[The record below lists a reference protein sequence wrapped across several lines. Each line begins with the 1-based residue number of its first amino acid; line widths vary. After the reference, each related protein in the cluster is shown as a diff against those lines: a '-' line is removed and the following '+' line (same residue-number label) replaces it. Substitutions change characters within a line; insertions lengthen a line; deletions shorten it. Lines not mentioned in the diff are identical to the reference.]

1 MNLIILDQNFDTLGV
16 VSVFNT
22 LIWDRRYYASGLFE
36 LHTPAEF
43 FTLMNTGRYLYR
55 NDRDELGVIREVNF
69 ARDAKGARTAYCK
82 GYFSEELLNGRVL
95 NTQISLTG
103 TPEAIGR
110 KMVDRYVINP
120 SDADRKIPQVKLGE
134 LKGIGTSVTV
144 TATGDNLGDKLYEI
158 EKTQELSHR
167 LRYDYLNNDLI
178 FEVWKG
184 KDRTDDQTE
193 NSWAIFSDSFS
204 NAVKVKRAGFGQAY
218 YDAYAN
224 TTTTPEKEEITM
236 SNSPLVTY
244 TNITKNKTSPRN
256 HAIDTITIHCIV
268 GQWTAKQGCD
278 YFATTDRECS
288 ANYIV
293 GKDGSI
299 GLSVDEADRSW
310 CTSSRENDNRAI
322 TIEVASDTEHPYAVT
337 DAAYAALIK
346 LVADICKRNGIKKL
360 VWSTNKT
367 DRVNHANGCNMTV
380 HRDYANKACPGQ
392 YLYDRHGAIAA
403 AVNKILG
410 SGTTQAPEAV
420 KGFPEAPFTVRV
432 IIPDLNYRKG
442 PGMSYA
448 VRGQTGKGVF
458 TITEVQDG
466 WGKLKSG
473 AGWIYLENP
482 DYCTIQ
488 GVAAKPAEPD
498 PADVLAQEIAGRVK
512 GSGLD
517 PADVLNRTKKILGV
531 A

>member
-1 MNLIILDQNFDTLGV
+1 MAAYMRKTGILPVCTNNEARAYFAGKGLTYADVTEGDILTLV
-16 VSVFNT
+16 
-22 LIWDRRYYASGLFE
+22 
-36 LHTPAEF
+36 
-43 FTLMNTGRYLYR
+43 M
-55 NDRDELGVIREVNF
+55 
-69 ARDAKGARTAYCK
+69 
-82 GYFSEELLNGRVL
+82 LLNKHIKKANADCETSMGSMYLSRRIDL
-95 NTQISLTG
+95 KRKTNGALISCFL
-103 TPEAIGR
+103 
-110 KMVDRYVINP
+110 YVN
-120 SDADRKIPQVKLGE
+120 
-134 LKGIGTSVTV
+134 
-144 TATGDNLGDKLYEI
+144 
-158 EKTQELSHR
+158 SH
-167 LRYDYLNNDLI
+167 Y
-178 FEVWKG
+178 FE
-184 KDRTDDQTE
+184 RRE
-193 NSWAIFSDSFS
+193 CMS

-244 TNITKNKTSPRN
+244 TNITAHKNSPRN

-310 CTSSRENDNRAI
+310 CTSSRENDNRAV

-367 DRVNHANGCNMTV
+367 DRVSHANGCNMTV

-403 AVNKILG
+403 AVNEILG
-410 SGTTQAPEAV
+410 SSTTQAPEAAPEAV
-420 KGFPEAPFTVRV
+420 QGFPETPFTVRV
-432 IIPDLNYRKG
+432 IVPDLNYRKG

-448 VRGQTGKGVF
+448 VKGQTGKGVF

-488 GVAAKPAEPD
+488 GVATKPAEPD
-498 PADVLAQEIAGRVK
+498 PADVLAQEIAGKVK

-517 PADVLNRTKKILGV
+517 PSDVLARTKKSLGV

>member
-1 MNLIILDQNFDTLGV
+1 MKVTGSSTEKTIWNYFIVKGMSPAGVAGLMGNL
-16 VSVFNT
+16 
-22 LIWDRRYYASGLFE
+22 YAESGLNPQNLQNTYE
-36 LHTPAEF
+36 KRLG
-43 FTLMNTGRYLYR
+43 FTDASYTAAVDSGAYANFVRDGAGYGLAQWTYWSRKEAMLNYAKKTG
-55 NDRDELGVIREVNF
+55 
-69 ARDAKGARTAYCK
+69 A
-82 GYFSEELLNGRVL
+82 S
-95 NTQISLTG
+95 
-103 TPEAIGR
+103 IGDLI
-110 KMVDRYVINP
+110 MQLDFMY
-120 SDADRKIPQVKLGE
+120 QE
-134 LKGIGTSVTV
+134 LKGYVAVFRVLRTARTV
-144 TATGDNLGDKLYEI
+144 KEASDIVLTKYERPADM
-158 EKTQELSHR
+158 S
-167 LRYDYLNNDLI
+167 
-178 FEVWKG
+178 G
-184 KDRTDDQTE
+184 
-193 NSWAIFSDSFS
+193 
-204 NAVKVKRAGFGQAY
+204 AVKAKRASYGQAF
-218 YDAYAN
+218 YDAY
-224 TTTTPEKEEITM
+224 TTEKEVSTM

-299 GLSVDEADRSW
+299 GLSVDERDRSW

-337 DAAYAALIK
+337 DAAYSALIK
-346 LVADICKRNGIKKL
+346 LVADICQRNGIKQL

-367 DRVNHANGCNMTV
+367 DRVNHVNGCNMTV

-392 YLYDRHGAIAA
+392 YLYERHGAIAA
-403 AVNKILG
+403 AVNAILG
-410 SGTTQAPEAV
+410 SGTTQAPGAAPEAV
-420 KGFPEAPFTVRV
+420 QGFPETPFTVRV
-432 IIPDLNYRKG
+432 IVPDLNYRKG
-442 PGMSYA
+442 PGMSYT
-448 VRGQTGKGVF
+448 VKGQTGKGVF

-482 DYCTIQ
+482 NYCTIL
-488 GVAAKPAEPD
+488 GVASKPPDPD
-498 PADVLAQEIAGRVK
+498 PADVLAEEIAGKVK

-517 PADVLNRTKKILGV
+517 PEDILNRVEKILGV

>member
-1 MNLIILDQNFDTLGV
+1 MKATGSSTERTIWNYFCCKGFSPAGVAGLMGNL
-16 VSVFNT
+16 
-22 LIWDRRYYASGLFE
+22 YAESGLNPINLQNTYE
-36 LHTPAEF
+36 KRLGLTDAEYTAAVDSGSYSNF
-43 FTLMNTGRYLYR
+43 VRDSAGYGLAQWTYWSRKEAMLNYARKTGASIGDLMMQL
-55 NDRDELGVIREVNF
+55 DF
-69 ARDAKGARTAYCK
+69 M
-82 GYFSEELLNGRVL
+82 F
-95 NTQISLTG
+95 Q
-103 TPEAIGR
+103 
-110 KMVDRYVINP
+110 
-120 SDADRKIPQVKLGE
+120 E
-134 LKGIGTSVTV
+134 LKGHVAVFQVLRTARTV
-144 TATGDNLGDKLYEI
+144 KEASDIVLTKYE
-158 EKTQELSHR
+158 R
-167 LRYDYLNNDLI
+167 PADM
-178 FEVWKG
+178 
-184 KDRTDDQTE
+184 
-193 NSWAIFSDSFS
+193 S
-204 NAVKVKRAGFGQAY
+204 NAVKVKRASFGQAY

-224 TTTTPEKEEITM
+224 TTTPPEKEEIIM

-278 YFATTDRECS
+278 FFATTDRECS

-337 DAAYAALIK
+337 DAAYAALIR
-346 LVADICKRNGIKKL
+346 LIADICKRNGIKKL
-360 VWSTNKT
+360 IWSTNKA

-403 AVNKILG
+403 AVNELLG
-410 SGTTQAPEAV
+410 SGTTQPPEAAPGAV
-420 KGFPEAPFTVRV
+420 QGFPATPFTVRV

-482 DYCTIQ
+482 DYCIQ
-488 GVAAKPAEPD
+488 GVPAKPAEPD
-498 PADVLAQEIAGRVK
+498 PADVLAQEIAGKVK

-517 PADVLNRTKKILGV
+517 PVDVLNRTKKILGV

>member
-1 MNLIILDQNFDTLGV
+1 MKATGSSTEGTIWNYFCCKGFSPAGVAGLMGNL
-16 VSVFNT
+16 
-22 LIWDRRYYASGLFE
+22 YAESGLNPINLQNTYEKRLGLTDAEYTAAVDSGGYPNFVRNSAGYGLAQWTYFMFQE
-36 LHTPAEF
+36 LKDHVAVFQVLRT
-43 FTLMNTGRYLYR
+43 
-55 NDRDELGVIREVNF
+55 
-69 ARDAKGARTAYCK
+69 ARTVKEA
-82 GYFSEELLNGRVL
+82 SDIVL
-95 NTQISLTG
+95 TKYER
-103 TPEAIGR
+103 P
-110 KMVDRYVINP
+110 
-120 SDADRKIPQVKLGE
+120 ADM
-134 LKGIGTSVTV
+134 
-144 TATGDNLGDKLYEI
+144 
-158 EKTQELSHR
+158 
-167 LRYDYLNNDLI
+167 
-178 FEVWKG
+178 
-184 KDRTDDQTE
+184 
-193 NSWAIFSDSFS
+193 S

-218 YDAYAN
+218 YDTYAN

-278 YFATTDRECS
+278 FFAT
-288 ANYIV
+288 
-293 GKDGSI
+293 
-299 GLSVDEADRSW
+299 
-310 CTSSRENDNRAI
+310 
-322 TIEVASDTEHPYAVT
+322 YAVT

-346 LVADICKRNGIKKL
+346 LIADICKRNGIKKL
-360 VWSTNKT
+360 IWSTNKA

-403 AVNKILG
+403 AVNKLLG
-410 SGTTQAPEAV
+410 SGTTQPPEAAPGAV
-420 KGFPEAPFTVRV
+420 QGFPATPFTVRV

-473 AGWIYLENP
+473 AGWIYLESP

-498 PADVLAQEIAGRVK
+498 PADVLAQEIAGKVK

>member
-1 MNLIILDQNFDTLGV
+1 MRVTGSSTEKAIWNYFIVKGMSPAGVAGLMGNL
-16 VSVFNT
+16 
-22 LIWDRRYYASGLFE
+22 YAESGLNPQNLQNTYE
-36 LHTPAEF
+36 KRLG
-43 FTLMNTGRYLYR
+43 FTDAGYTAAVDSGAYANFVRDGAGYGLAQWTYWSRKEAMLNYAKKTG
-55 NDRDELGVIREVNF
+55 
-69 ARDAKGARTAYCK
+69 A
-82 GYFSEELLNGRVL
+82 S
-95 NTQISLTG
+95 
-103 TPEAIGR
+103 IGDLI
-110 KMVDRYVINP
+110 MQLDFMY
-120 SDADRKIPQVKLGE
+120 QE
-134 LKGIGTSVTV
+134 LKGYVAVFQVLRTARTV
-144 TATGDNLGDKLYEI
+144 KEASDIVLTKYERPADM
-158 EKTQELSHR
+158 S
-167 LRYDYLNNDLI
+167 
-178 FEVWKG
+178 G
-184 KDRTDDQTE
+184 
-193 NSWAIFSDSFS
+193 
-204 NAVKVKRAGFGQAY
+204 AVKAKRASYGQAF
-218 YDAYAN
+218 YDAY
-224 TTTTPEKEEITM
+224 TTEKEASTM

-299 GLSVDEADRSW
+299 GLSVDEKDRSW

-337 DAAYAALIK
+337 DAAYSALIK
-346 LVADICKRNGIKKL
+346 LVADICQRNGIKQL

-367 DRVNHANGCNMTV
+367 DRVNHVNGCNMTV

-392 YLYDRHGAIAA
+392 YLYERHGAIAA
-403 AVNKILG
+403 AVNAILG
-410 SGTTQAPEAV
+410 SGTTQAPEAAPEAV
-420 KGFPEAPFTVRV
+420 QGFPEAPFTVRV
-432 IIPDLNYRKG
+432 IVPDLNYRKG

-448 VRGQTGKGVF
+448 VGGQTGKGVF

-482 DYCTIQ
+482 DYCTIL
-488 GVAAKPAEPD
+488 GVAAKPPDPD
-498 PADVLAQEIAGRVK
+498 PADVLAEEIAGKVK

-517 PADVLNRTKKILGV
+517 PEDILNRVEKILGV